1 MDATMQD
8 TYTPLLLIPLLPLV
22 GAIFN
27 GLFGH
32 RLPRGMAGL
41 VASLLPIIAFGVAL
55 RAFLVLLRIE
65 DPEARHLQLTLYTW
79 ISSGVLEVPLAF
91 RFDQLTAAMALVV
104 TGVGSLIHVYSTGY
118 MRDDRTPPRYF
129 AYLNLFTFAMLT
141 LVMADNLLVMF
152 IGWEGV
158 GVCSY
163 LLIGYWYEDMDKA
176 IAGKKAFVV
185 NRIGDFG
192 FLVGFFLLF
201 WSLQAAGG
209 EATTT
214 FRGLEDQAGRLAD
227 QLLFA
232 GTWAEMH
239 VVTAVCLLFFL
250 GACGK
255 SAQIPLY
262 VWLPDAMAGP
272 TPVSALIHAATM
284 VTAGVYMVARLS
296 FLYDMSPV
304 AGGVVA
310 GVGALTAFF
319 AATIGLF
326 QHDIKKVLA
335 YSTVSQLGYM
345 FVGVGVGAYSAGIFH
360 LVTHAFFKGLL
371 FLGAGSVIV
380 ALHHEQDIRKMGGLL
395 KRMPLTGWTFLA
407 AWVAIL
413 GVPGFS
419 GFFSKDEILWAA
431 LETGHVNLWLILLA
445 GAGLTAFYMTR
456 LVVLVFFG
464 EPRLTEAEQ
473 HHLPGGRIKDPGSA
487 ITTPLIIL
495 AVLSIAGGWI
505 GIPAALGGGSHFH
518 HFLEPAL
525 AAGDAGAG
533 AGHHPFIGE
542 YAAMGI
548 TLVVVLGSAAL
559 AWWIYSTRL
568 AAVTARSALYLS
580 GPEAGGLAGALYR
593 IVNRKYAV
601 DEIYDA
607 LVVRPV
613 RYGSRDYLWP
623 FDKWVVDGAV
633 NIAAEVTLVAGAIL
647 GWVQNGNVKRYLVG
661 MAVGVALVIA
671 FLVIAAP
678 LIGGAL
684 NGGM

>member
-1 MDATMQD
+1 METTWQD
-8 TYTPLLLIPLLPLV
+8 TYTPLAAIPLLPLL
-22 GAIFN
+22 GAIFV
-27 GLFGH
+27 GLVGH
-32 RLPRGMAGL
+32 KLPRGMAGL
-41 VASLLPIIAFGVAL
+41 IATLMPIIAFGVGVQSFFAL
-55 RAFLVLLRIE
+55 LSIE
-65 DPEARHLQLTLYTW
+65 DPEARHLQLTAYAW
-79 ISSGVLEVPLAF
+79 ITSGALQVPLAF
-91 RFDQLTAAMALVV
+91 RFDQLTAVMVLVV
-104 TGVGSLIHVYSTGY
+104 TGVGSLIHIYSNGY

-141 LVMADNLLVMF
+141 LVMGDNLLVMF
-152 IGWEGV
+152 VGWEGV

-176 IAGKKAFVV
+176 IAGKKAFIV
-185 NRIGDFG
+185 NRVGDFG

-201 WSLQAAGG
+201 WSVQAAGG
-209 EATTT
+209 EATVT
-214 FRGLEDQAGRLAD
+214 FRGLEGQASLLAG
-227 QLLFA
+227 QLLFE

-239 VVTAVCLLFFL
+239 VLTAVCLLFFL

-296 FLYDMSPV
+296 FFFDLAPA

-310 GVGALTAFF
+310 GVGALTALF
-319 AATIGLF
+319 AASIGLF

-395 KRMPLTGWTFLA
+395 KRMPITGYAFLA
-407 AWVAIL
+407 AWLAIL
-413 GVPGFS
+413 GIPGFS

-431 LETGHVNLWLILLA
+431 LERGHVNLWVIGLA
-445 GAGLTAFYMTR
+445 GAALTAFYMTR

-464 EPRLTEAEQ
+464 EPRLTEEEQ
-473 HHLPGGRIKDPGSA
+473 HHLPGGRIKDPSWV
-487 ITTPLIIL
+487 ITAPLAVL
-495 AVLSIAGGWI
+495 AVLSIAGGWV
-505 GIPAALGGGSHFH
+505 GIPPALGGGNQFH
-518 HFLEPAL
+518 HFLGPVL
-525 AAGDAGAG
+525 AGGEAE
-533 AGHHPFIGE
+533 AGHDAILSE
-542 YAAMGI
+542 YAAMAI
-548 TLVVVLGSAAL
+548 TFVVVVGAAAL
-559 AWWIYSTRL
+559 AWWIYSARL
-568 AAVTARSALYLS
+568 AVATERSKLYLS
-580 GPEAGGLAGALYR
+580 SEDAGGFTGALYR
-593 IVNRKYAV
+593 LINRKYKV

-607 LVVRPV
+607 AIIRPV
-613 RYGSRDYLWP
+613 RYGSRDLLWP

-633 NIAAEVTLVAGAIL
+633 NIAADVVTVLGSIL
-647 GWVQNGNVKRYLVG
+647 GWVQNGNVKRYLMG
-661 MAVGVALVIA
+661 MAVGVALVIV

-678 LIGGAL
+678 MIGSAL
-684 NGGM
+684 HGGL